1 MLEFEQRLLAKII
14 DKIAM
19 LDAEV
24 KIRGRKGA
32 TFPSQNLNHKMQ
44 TEEEFVKEISLRFYS
59 EKEVKINLVLGGLLE
74 YIGERL

>member
-59 EKEVKINLVLGGLLE
+59 EKELKINLVLGGLME

>member
-1 MLEFEQRLLAKII
+1 VLEFEQRLLAKII

-59 EKEVKINLVLGGLLE
+59 EKELKINLVLGGLME

>member
-1 MLEFEQRLLAKII
+1 
-14 DKIAM
+14 
-19 LDAEV
+19 
-24 KIRGRKGA
+24 
-32 TFPSQNLNHKMQ
+32 MQ